1 MVGVELRLR
10 GEGSTL
16 EVGALEDPVSS
27 FTVTLARVPPDGFF
41 GVDVV
46 VADVLTELQP
56 GEEGQR
62 SFDRGIDARE
72 LRFGEVLRRGEEG
85 VDVVVPREAVV
96 VRSIFHEGV
105 VGWSQRSGYPVDR
118 VSVGTA
124 FTAGVLLGLSE
135 EHTSL
140 QLQTAVGMA
149 DVEATGQTVEV
160 RGQRDTLLV
169 SVGHRGVELRFLTTT
184 RDAELIVL

>member
-1 MVGVELRLR
+1 MVSVELRLC

-46 VADVLTELQP
+46 VANVLTELQP

-62 SFDRGIDARE
+62 SFDRGIDAYE

-96 VRSIFHEGV
+96 VRSIFLEGIV
-105 VGWSQRSGYPVDR
+105 RWSQCSGYAEDR
-118 VSVGTA
+118 VSVGAT

-140 QLQTAVGMA
+140 QLQTAVGVA

-169 SVGHRGVELRFLTTT
+169 SVGHRGVELRLLTTT
-184 RDAELIVL
+184 RDAELVVL

>member
-1 MVGVELRLR
+1 MVSVELRLC

-56 GEEGQR
+56 GEEGECG
-62 SFDRGIDARE
+62 FERGVDAHE

-96 VRSIFHEGV
+96 VGSIFLEGV
-105 VGWSQRSGYPVDR
+105 VRWSQCSGYAEDR
-118 VSVGTA
+118 VSVGTT

-140 QLQTAVGMA
+140 QLQTAVGVA

-160 RGQRDTLLV
+160 RGQRDPLLV
-169 SVGHRGVELRFLTTT
+169 SVGHRGIELRLLTTT
-184 RDAELIVL
+184 RDAELVVL

>member
-1 MVGVELRLR
+1 MVSVELRLR

-27 FTVTLARVPPDGFF
+27 FTVTLARVPPDGFL
-41 GVDVV
+41 GVGVV
-46 VADVLTELQP
+46 VADVLTKLQP
-56 GEEGQR
+56 GEDGER
-62 SFDRGIDARE
+62 SFERGIDARE

-96 VRSIFHEGV
+96 VGSIFLEGV
-105 VGWSQRSGYPVDR
+105 VGWGQCSGYAEDR
-118 VSVGTA
+118 VSVGAT

-169 SVGHRGVELRFLTTT
+169 SVGHRGIELRLLTTT

>member
-1 MVGVELRLR
+1 MVSVELRLR

-16 EVGALEDPVSS
+16 KVGALEDPVSS
-27 FTVTLARVPPDGFF
+27 FTVTLARVPPDGFL
-41 GVDVV
+41 GVGVV
-46 VADVLTELQP
+46 VADVLTKLQP
-56 GEEGQR
+56 REEGQR

-96 VRSIFHEGV
+96 VRSIFLEGI
-105 VGWSQRSGYPVDR
+105 VGWGQCSGYAEDR
-118 VSVGTA
+118 VGVGAT

-140 QLQTAVGMA
+140 QLQTAVGVA
-149 DVEATGQTVEV
+149 DVEATSQTVEV
-160 RGQRDTLLV
+160 RGQRDPLLV
-169 SVGHRGVELRFLTTT
+169 SVGHRGVELRLLTTT